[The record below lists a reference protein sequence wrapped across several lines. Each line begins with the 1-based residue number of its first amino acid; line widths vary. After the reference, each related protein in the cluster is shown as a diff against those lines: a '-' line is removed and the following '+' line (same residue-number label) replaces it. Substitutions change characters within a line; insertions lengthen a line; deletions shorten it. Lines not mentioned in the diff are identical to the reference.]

1 MGKYLI
7 KITRA
12 GFPEAKAVGS
22 KASGA
27 RKQQVRLLHLYIFS
41 KNRT

>member
-27 RKQQVRLLHLYIFS
+27 RKQQVTSSLHFL
-41 KNRT
+41 KK